1 MKTLETANALDFD
14 AIVAEHYDALLNFAT
29 SLTKSRD
36 TAKDLVQ
43 HTFMQMTRYHDSLRD
58 VRKVKSWLN
67 QILYREFL
75 KRRRK
80 DQRLLIEEDDSPTFT
95 LLESEP
101 ERNLYDDEVAA
112 VRDSVERLD
121 PVFKDAVRLRYFEG
135 LEYNEIA
142 ERLKVPV
149 GTIMSR
155 LSRARNRLATM
166 LRPALREAA

>member
-1 MKTLETANALDFD
+1 MKTAETLNSVDID
-14 AIVAEHYDALLNFAT
+14 AVVAEHYDALLNFAT

-43 HTFMQMTRYHDSLRD
+43 HTFMQMSRYHSSLRD
-58 VRKVKSWLN
+58 ARKVKSWLN

-80 DQRLLIEEDDSPTFT
+80 DQRLVIEDDSPTFT
-95 LLESEP
+95 LLESAP
-101 ERNLYDDEVAA
+101 DRNLFDDEVQA

-135 LEYNEIA
+135 LDYS
-142 ERLKVPV
+142 ERLQCAFWK
-149 GTIMSR
+149 SQ
-155 LSRARNRLATM
+155 SA
-166 LRPALREAA
+166 